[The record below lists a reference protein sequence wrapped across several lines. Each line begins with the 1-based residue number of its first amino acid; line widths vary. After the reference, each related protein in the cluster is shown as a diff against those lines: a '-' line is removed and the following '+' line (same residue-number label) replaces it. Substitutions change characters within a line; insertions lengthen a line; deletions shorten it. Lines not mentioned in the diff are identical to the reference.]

1 MVAGKKVYKV
11 WKDGERTPMKYE
23 QVCSDLCFRS
33 DIGFVQITSAGTITF
48 SIGKFEEIKAL
59 YGAIINKGYKSSKSC
74 QRALEC
80 C

>member
-1 MVAGKKVYKV
+1 MVAREKEYKV
-11 WKDGERTPMKYE
+11 WKDGKRVPVTYK
-23 QVCSDLCFRS
+23 QICSDLGFRPDS
-33 DIGFVQITSAGTITF
+33 GFVRITSAGTIAF

-59 YGAIINKGYKSSKSC
+59 YGAIINKGYKPSKSC